1 MSILKVLRIGPE
13 RFGVFGKK
21 SLYPTVDLKI
31 WPASQLQPTQW
42 LTVNQ
47 SEAEGSWHQA
57 TRSRDICSNL
67 DMTPILE
74 PPALPSTTSVLSSA
88 PLTTTQPPKGMRK
101 NGKQWHNPKSA
112 FRPTAGQTTYTKRME
127 LKKAEQATKA
137 LEREMKEAKE
147 DERNRRVQ
155 AIKDRRKAK
164 EEKERYE
171 KMAEKMHAKLVERRR
186 RREKRNKIL
195 NSGK

>member
-1 MSILKVLRIGPE
+1 MGHHLKELR
-13 RFGVFGKK
+13 
-21 SLYPTVDLKI
+21 
-31 WPASQLQPTQW
+31 PAQW
-42 LTVNQ
+42 LTVN
-47 SEAEGSWHQA
+47 HA
-57 TRSRDICSNL
+57 TCKVKQREVGIKQPDPETSSNL
-67 DMTPILE
+67 DMTPIPE
-74 PPALPSTTSVLSSA
+74 PPSTTSVISSA
-88 PLTTTQPPKGMRK
+88 PSTTTQPPKGMRK

-186 RREKRNKIL
+186 RREKRNKML

>member
-1 MSILKVLRIGPE
+1 MATCQSR
-13 RFGVFGKK
+13 
-21 SLYPTVDLKI
+21 YM
-31 WPASQLQPTQW
+31 
-42 LTVNQ
+42 Q
-47 SEAEGSWHQA
+47 SEAVGSWHQA
-57 TRSRDICSNL
+57 TRSRDICSNF

-74 PPALPSTTSVLSSA
+74 PPAIPSTTSVLSSA
-88 PLTTTQPPKGMRK
+88 PSSTAQPPKGMRK

-127 LKKAEQATKA
+127 LRKAEQATKA

-186 RREKRNKIL
+186 RREKRNKML